1 MNFNKKAISQ
11 LLTLDDESLVGVI
24 KGIAIEA
31 GVDPSKISLKPS
43 DVANIRAAL
52 SVASNEDI
60 AKFAEQFGK
69 NNK

>member
-31 GVDPSKISLKPS
+31 GVDPSKISLKSS

>member
-31 GVDPSKISLKPS
+31 GVNPSKISLKPS

>member
-11 LLTLDDESLVGVI
+11 LLTLDDESLIGVI